1 VDPKHEKS
9 YDAMG
14 ATQWEAIGMS
24 MVGGPYASCHLP
36 SHPVASEIMGD
47 YYPNREVVNSF
58 FIVLF
63 LMEGKRVNA

>member
-1 VDPKHEKS
+1 VDPKHKKS

-47 YYPNREVVNSF
+47 YPNREVVNSF